1 MSSVGICVCM
11 RTHTPCSG
19 LFLDRHG
26 HGYGVEGTQGWER
39 YKYTGRYRHAHSP
52 SLDMPGYAR
61 VGQWGAL
68 GNARR
73 WSRGQGMENRDS
85 KSWGQCRVQERP
97 ETSWGWLGA
106 VGRLTLFGKGCP
118 SLPFLLTV
126 MGAGSQ
132 TLLPPPLDAEP
143 GGAMLR

>member
-1 MSSVGICVCM
+1 MGKVQIHRQVQTC
-11 RTHTPCSG
+11 
-19 LFLDRHG
+19 
-26 HGYGVEGTQGWER
+26 TQ
-39 YKYTGRYRHAHSP
+39 P
-52 SLDMPGYAR
+52 QPGYAR

-68 GNARR
+68 GNAKR
-73 WSRGQGMENRDS
+73 WSRGQGMGNGDS

-106 VGRLTLFGKGCP
+106 VGRLTLLGRGCP

-132 TLLPPPLDAEP
+132 SLLPPPPDAEP